1 MPGSLRV
8 YTLSTRKYSPEI
20 IAVAF
25 AKTSRSPLP
34 FDVIAQDLSEDQSRR
49 FHEKWVIGYGH
60 ASVAEHAVLHLAIE
74 GASRLALEVVES
86 ARLASYTE
94 KSTRYQKWDPE
105 AFHRPAELEG
115 HPLRH
120 LYETTV
126 RRLFH
131 TYQAIQEPV
140 QEVMRRYHPPREGE
154 TPERWEKRVRTRYMD
169 VCRFLLPAATLANVG
184 MTVNARVL
192 AHTLR
197 KMLAHPLAEV
207 RELATRMKE
216 VALREAPTLVRYVEP
231 DKALQQALANAQQW
245 AQDAAPTSQHPSRE
259 ENFENDQWL
268 RLVHYDP
275 DGESR
280 VMAAILYRV
289 SQEPYER
296 WLKRVRRMSPT
307 QREALMRDLLAHL
320 GPHDVP
326 LRELEHVV
334 YTVDVVLDQGAYY
347 ELKRHRMMT
356 LTPQILTARLGYAI
370 PRAIVEA
377 GVEPTYREAM
387 EQARETYEQ
396 LATWNPYVAAY
407 VVPNGFRRR
416 ALFTFNARQAYH
428 LVQLR
433 AAKNAHFSMRRFALR
448 LAEVLRR
455 AHPALFAFLQL
466 PETTWKAIEQA
477 HFAEGAA

>member
-1 MPGSLRV
+1 MPGTLRV
-8 YTLSTRKYSPEI
+8 YTLSTHEYSPEI

-34 FDVIAQDLSEDQSRR
+34 FDVIAQDLNEDQSRR

-105 AFHRPAELEG
+105 AFHRPAELQG
-115 HPLRH
+115 HPLQSLYEATVRH
-120 LYETTV
+120 L
-126 RRLFH
+126 FQ
-131 TYQAIQEPV
+131 TYQAVQEPV
-140 QEVMRRYHPPREGE
+140 QEVMRRYYPPREGE
-154 TPERWEKRVRTRYMD
+154 TPAKWEKRVRTRYMD

-184 MTVNARVL
+184 MTVNTRVL

-207 RELATRMKE
+207 RDLATRMKE
-216 VALREAPTLVRYVEP
+216 VALQEAPTLVRYVAP
-231 DKALQQALANAQQW
+231 DAALQRALAQARKW
-245 AQDAAPTSQHPSRE
+245 AETLTAPPDLAEPTRE
-259 ENFENDQWL
+259 NRPWL

-275 DGESR
+275 DGEAR
-280 VMAAILYRV
+280 VLAAALYRV
-289 SQEPYER
+289 SQEPYEV
-296 WLKRVRRMSPT
+296 WLARVRQMSPA
-307 QREALMRDLLAHL
+307 QREALMRDLLTHL

-326 LRELEHVV
+326 LRELEHTV

-356 LTPQILTARLGYAI
+356 LTPQRLTARLGYTV

-377 GVEPTYREAM
+377 GVEKPYREAM
-387 EQARETYEQ
+387 ERAGETYER
-396 LATWNPYVAAY
+396 LAAWNPEVAAY

-416 ALFTFNARQAYH
+416 ALLTFNARQAYH
-428 LVQLR
+428 LIQLR

-448 LAEVLRR
+448 LAEALRR
-455 AHPALFAFLQL
+455 VHPGLFAFLQL
-466 PETTWKAIEQA
+466 PETPWQAIEQA